1 MHFNGLNAPIVQSL
15 RQTWGLHPFFPNKSL
30 YTVFMIPNSVG
41 PPNYS
46 CYFSSDF
53 SEGVRCVGTE
63 IWCCFS
69 GNSSLCYLMVLD
81 SVGRQFV
88 SWQNNPPVK
97 VSWGSR
103 TGPMVPEVTVNRNSG
118 PQWGLSLCRR
128 SSCSAFWKNEVGVGM
143 EIGGCDCRRR
153 GRGGTGNKL
162 FCIGGMFGRWWW
174 WTPSSMDV
182 CVRNISF

>member
-53 SEGVRCVGTE
+53 SEGVRCVWTE

-81 SVGRQFV
+81 SVGRHFV
-88 SWQNNPPVK
+88 SFQMWK
-97 VSWGSR
+97 CCG
-103 TGPMVPEVTVNRNSG
+103 VPALVPWSHRIQLIG
-118 PQWGLSLCRR
+118 
-128 SSCSAFWKNEVGVGM
+128 
-143 EIGGCDCRRR
+143 IGGHNEACPSAVEAAAVPFERLRSVQKWR
-153 GRGGTGNKL
+153 SWPWLGRGGE
-162 FCIGGMFGRWWW
+162 GG
-174 WTPSSMDV
+174 
-182 CVRNISF
+182 